1 MNYCLKSCFYHL
13 LGHLLDGPASWYHQ
27 RREWVQKLL
36 TTEFVGTRHQ
46 PVARQM
52 VQSRTSILKRSYVV
66 SSHKH
71 SARVYVRPDSGRA
84 RGGAQVSNYARAA
97 AAFLLDDDVRWL
109 YTFLLDL

>member
-1 MNYCLKSCFYHL
+1 M
-13 LGHLLDGPASWYHQ
+13 LDGPASGYHL
-27 RREWVQKLL
+27 RREWAQKLL
-36 TTEFVGTRHQ
+36 TTGFVGTRRQ

-52 VQSRTSILKRSYVV
+52 APNRTPALKRSHVV

-71 SARVYVRPDSGRA
+71 SARVYVRQGSDRA

>member
-1 MNYCLKSCFYHL
+1 MSYCLKSCFYHL
-13 LGHLLDGPASWYHQ
+13 LGHLLHGPASWYHQ

-36 TTEFVGTRHQ
+36 TTGFVGTRRQ

-52 VQSRTSILKRSYVV
+52 APSRTPTLKRSYVV

-71 SARVYVRPDSGRA
+71 SVRVYVRQSSNRA